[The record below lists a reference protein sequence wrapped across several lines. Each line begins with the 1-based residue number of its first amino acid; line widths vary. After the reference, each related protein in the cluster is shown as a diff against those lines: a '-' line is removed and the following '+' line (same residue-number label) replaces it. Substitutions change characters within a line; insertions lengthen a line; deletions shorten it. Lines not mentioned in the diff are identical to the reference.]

1 MSNSPDASPF
11 SARGR
16 KPHLAE
22 SVRRYASSSSR
33 RPERHANTKEA
44 LSEQK
49 GAEKSSSPAPR
60 VRVVQPKSME
70 TCGACRLELPEDL
83 ASNLA
88 KEVKKQVMD
97 MADLMINPLGA
108 GPFQLATALE
118 QKRSKQLEDLDRVD
132 RLWEFRLCVEML
144 RDCLDSFSTH
154 GERDLLSTADE
165 TLLSAEDLLR
175 RITELAVM
183 HNNSGDALLDSI
195 SHGSVGTFASQEDAG
210 LLMQVLQ
217 SPDFREKGGLT
228 SSLLSSRLMIS
239 GLLESVLGELTCWRS
254 HPSEADLQAWKRWDR
269 SYELLARRVAAVQQ
283 SQHVGSKSSVG
294 SIDADLRRRCM
305 EGASRCAG
313 DEVVECVACRPACT
327 PLCGYG
333 RA

>member
-1 MSNSPDASPF
+1 MSESSDVSPF

-33 RPERHANTKEA
+33 RQEKHASTKA
-44 LSEQK
+44 LSEQR
-49 GAEKSSSPAPR
+49 AVEKSCSPGRR
-60 VRVVQPKSME
+60 VRVVQPKSMD
-70 TCGACRLELPEDL
+70 TCGACRSGGLELPEDF

-108 GPFQLATALE
+108 GPFQLAKALE
-118 QKRSKQLEDLDRVD
+118 EKRSKQLEDLDRVD

-165 TLLSAEDLLR
+165 TLLATEDLLR

-183 HNNSGDALLDSI
+183 HKNSDEALLDVI
-195 SHGSVGTFASQEDAG
+195 SQGAPGSFAAQEDSG

-217 SPDFREKGGLT
+217 SPDFREKGCTFPVG
-228 SSLLSSRLMIS
+228 
-239 GLLESVLGELTCWRS
+239 
-254 HPSEADLQAWKRWDR
+254 QQ
-269 SYELLARRVAAVQQ
+269 LLALASPRGDSCAVGQ
-283 SQHVGSKSSVG
+283 
-294 SIDADLRRRCM
+294 ALRQ
-305 EGASRCAG
+305 ASYLPG
-313 DEVVECVACRPACT
+313 
-327 PLCGYG
+327 
-333 RA
+333 

>member
-1 MSNSPDASPF
+1 MSESSDVSPF

-33 RPERHANTKEA
+33 RQEKHASTKEA
-44 LSEQK
+44 LSEQR
-49 GAEKSSSPAPR
+49 AVEKSCSPGRR
-60 VRVVQPKSME
+60 VRVVQPKSMD
-70 TCGACRLELPEDL
+70 TCGACRSGGLELAEDF

-108 GPFQLATALE
+108 GPFQLAKALE
-118 QKRSKQLEDLDRVD
+118 EKRSKQLEDLDRVD

-165 TLLSAEDLLR
+165 TLLATEDLLR

-183 HNNSGDALLDSI
+183 HKNSDEALLDVI
-195 SHGSVGTFASQEDAG
+195 SQGAPGSFAAQEDSG

-217 SPDFREKGGLT
+217 SPDFREKGCLT

-269 SYELLARRVAAVQQ
+269 TYELLAKRVAAVQQ
-283 SQHVGSKSSVG
+283 SQQVPGVA
-294 SIDADLRRRCM
+294 SIDDLRRRCF
-305 EGASRCAG
+305 EGASRCDG

>member
-1 MSNSPDASPF
+1 MSESSDVSPF

-33 RPERHANTKEA
+33 RQEKHASTK
-44 LSEQK
+44 
-49 GAEKSSSPAPR
+49 GRR
-60 VRVVQPKSME
+60 VRVVQPKSMD
-70 TCGACRLELPEDL
+70 TCGACRSGGLELPEDF

-108 GPFQLATALE
+108 GPFQLAKALE
-118 QKRSKQLEDLDRVD
+118 EKRSKQLEDLDRVD

-165 TLLSAEDLLR
+165 TLLATEDLLR

-183 HNNSGDALLDSI
+183 HKNSDEALLDVI
-195 SHGSVGTFASQEDAG
+195 SQGAPGSFAAQEDSG

-217 SPDFREKGGLT
+217 SPDFREKGCLT

-269 SYELLARRVAAVQQ
+269 TYELLAKRVAAVQQ
-283 SQHVGSKSSVG
+283 SQQVPGVA
-294 SIDADLRRRCM
+294 SIDDLRRRCF
-305 EGASRCAG
+305 EGASRCDG